1 MRTLTAA
8 WDAVRG
14 QLARAGV
21 PDPERETPLL
31 LAAALELPKEILYR
45 DRPAVDDAAW
55 ARLAAWTER
64 RARREPM
71 AYVLGRQEF
80 FGLDLVV
87 TPRVLVPRPA
97 TETLVATALAEI
109 PAREGRVVDVGVGSG
124 AVALTLARHG
134 FAGWRVE
141 GVDSDLQALTLA
153 KTNRERVGVR
163 ARFYPSDLLAQVEGG
178 LLAVV
183 ANLPYVG
190 QGDPVDP
197 EVHFEPRRAV
207 FGGARGPE
215 LILRLVGQLM
225 GKLAPDG
232 HVLLEVGAGQAVE
245 VAEALAEVGLTVA
258 PPVTDVDG
266 IARVVWGRRGGE

>member
-1 MRTLTAA
+1 MRTLSAA
-8 WDAVRG
+8 WEAVRE

-21 PDPERETPLL
+21 PHPERETPLL
-31 LAAALELPKEILYR
+31 LAAALGIPKEALYR
-45 DRPAVDDAAW
+45 DRPEVDDAAW
-55 ARLAAWTER
+55 DRLEAWAAR

-71 AYVLGRQEF
+71 AYVLGHQEF

-109 PAREGRVVDVGVGSG
+109 PARDGRVVDVGVGSG
-124 AVALTLARHG
+124 AVALALARHG
-134 FAGWRVE
+134 FGGWRVE
-141 GVDSDLQALTLA
+141 GVDSDLQALALA
-153 KTNRERVGVR
+153 QANRERVGVR

-190 QGDPVDP
+190 QSDPVDP
-197 EVHFEPRRAV
+197 EVRFEPARAV

-225 GKLAPDG
+225 GKLDPGGLA
-232 HVLLEVGAGQAVE
+232 LLEVGAGQAAD
-245 VAEALAEVGLTVA
+245 VAQALTEAGLTVA
-258 PPVTDVDG
+258 PPVADADG
-266 IARVVWGRRGGE
+266 IARVVWGRR

>member
-1 MRTLTAA
+1 MMTLVDA
-8 WDAVRG
+8 WDAVRT

-31 LAAALELPKEILYR
+31 LAAALGIPKETLYR
-45 DRPAVDDAAW
+45 DRPDVDAAAW
-55 ARLAAWTER
+55 ARLDAWAAR
-64 RARREPM
+64 RAQREPM
-71 AYVLGRQEF
+71 AYVLGHQEF

-97 TETLVATALAEI
+97 TETLVETALREI

-124 AVALTLARHG
+124 AVAVALARHG

-141 GVDSDLQALTLA
+141 GVDSDLQALALA
-153 KTNRERVGVR
+153 KANRERVGVST
-163 ARFYPSDLLAQVEGG
+163 RFYPSDLLAQVEGG

-190 QGDPVDP
+190 QADAVDP
-197 EVHFEPRRAV
+197 EVRFEPSRAV

-215 LILRLVGQLM
+215 LILRLVGQLQ
-225 GKLAPDG
+225 GKLAPGG
-232 HVLLEVGAGQAVE
+232 HALLEVGAGQAVE
-245 VAEALAEVGLTVA
+245 VAEALAEAGLAVA
-258 PPVTDVDG
+258 PSVADASG

>member
-1 MRTLTAA
+1 MMTLTAA
-8 WDAVRG
+8 WDAVRA

-31 LAAALELPKEILYR
+31 LAAALGIPKEALYR
-45 DRPAVDDAAW
+45 DRPDVDDATW
-55 ARLAAWTER
+55 ARLEAWTAR

-71 AYVLGRQEF
+71 AYVVGHQEF

-97 TETLVATALAEI
+97 TETLVETALREI
-109 PAREGRVVDVGVGSG
+109 PGREGRVVDVGVGSG
-124 AVALTLARHG
+124 AVALALARHG

-153 KTNRERVGVR
+153 RTNRERVGVR

-190 QGDPVDP
+190 QSDRVDP
-197 EVHFEPRRAV
+197 EVRFEPTRAV

-215 LILRLVGQLM
+215 LILRLVAQLA
-225 GKLAPDG
+225 GKLAADG
-232 HVLLEVGAGQAVE
+232 RALLEVGVGQAAE
-245 VAEALAEVGLTVA
+245 VAQALTEAGLTVA
-258 PPVTDVDG
+258 PPVGDADG
-266 IARVVWGRRGGE
+266 IARVVWGRR

>member
-8 WDAVRG
+8 WDAVRR

-31 LAAALELPKEILYR
+31 LAAALGLPKEVLYR
-45 DRPAVDDAAW
+45 DRPPVDDAAW
-55 ARLAAWTER
+55 VRLEAWTER

-80 FGLDLVV
+80 FGLELVV

-109 PAREGRVVDVGVGSG
+109 PARAGRVVDVGVGSG
-124 AVALTLARHG
+124 AVALALARHG
-134 FAGWRVE
+134 FAGWQVE

-153 KTNRERVGVR
+153 KINRERVGVR

-190 QGDPVDP
+190 QGDAVDP
-197 EVHFEPRRAV
+197 EVHFEPPRAV

-232 HVLLEVGAGQAVE
+232 HALLEVGAGQAVE
-245 VAEALAEVGLTVA
+245 VAQALAEAGLTVA
-258 PPVTDVDG
+258 PPVADVDG
-266 IARVVWGRRGGE
+266 IARVVWGRR